1 MDLDTNVNNIVQ
13 NIISEITTKVQLQV
27 ATQIDQKISE
37 IINNL
42 DASSVLAQQLGQRL
56 DAKISQLPIDTK
68 SIEAQLVS
76 KLDSLSSTLSTNIQ
90 NQSMT
95 IVNDTIKDQVGRID
109 FQQLC
114 QSALVSAIQNQTFQ
128 YPHGGIPGTAID
140 TTTLNISGDTVN
152 GGIIKN
158 FGSTGIDDKAENCQ
172 LTIMDEVTVVENNL
186 LTKDLTVKGT
196 VTIEGDLNVTGIV
209 PESSQFYLSLVNSTS
224 NSVRASLDRSVFQK
238 YSDTVFQQIKDQG
251 LDLSKISLNGQEI
264 INGGALSNTISVSNL
279 QKVGELKEL
288 QVAGETFLSGTL
300 YTTIQRVGINTIE
313 PAQALSIWD
322 QEIEIGFGKKTT
334 NTAIIGTPRPHT
346 LVLSSNGKN
355 NLVLNTDGSV
365 NVNQINMGLVTF
377 TTSATPPSDD
387 RPIASIV
394 FNSNPTLGGPLG
406 WVSLGGAKW
415 ANFGVI
421 D

>member
-1 MDLDTNVNNIVQ
+1 MDLDTHVNSIVQ

-27 ATQIDQKISE
+27 AAQIDQKISE

-42 DASSVLAQQLGQRL
+42 DANSILSQQLGQKL

-68 SIEAQLVS
+68 SIEAQLIS
-76 KLDSLSSTLSTNIQ
+76 KLDNLSSTLSTNIQ
-90 NQSMT
+90 NQSMA
-95 IVNDTIKDQVGRID
+95 IVNDTINEQVGRIN

-114 QSALVSAIQNQTFQ
+114 QSALMSVIQNQTFQ
-128 YPHGGIPGTAID
+128 YPTASIPGIAID
-140 TTTLNISGDTVN
+140 TTTLNISGDIIN

-158 FGSTGIDDKAENCQ
+158 FGSTGIDDKAQNCQ
-172 LTIMDEVTVVENNL
+172 LTIMDDITVVENNL

-196 VTIEGDLNVTGIV
+196 VNIEGDLNVTGTV
-209 PESSQFYLSLVNSTS
+209 AENSPFYVNLVNTTT
-224 NSVRASLDRSVFQK
+224 NNVRTSLDKTVFK
-238 YSDTVFQQIKDQG
+238 NYSDMVFQQIRDQG
-251 LDLSKISLNGQEI
+251 VDLNRILLNGQEI
-264 INGGALSNTISVSNL
+264 VNGGALSNTISISNL

-300 YTTIQRVGINTIE
+300 YTTTQRVGVNTIE

-322 QEIEIGFGKKTT
+322 QEIEIGFGKQTS
-334 NTAIIGTPRPHT
+334 NTGIIGTPRPHT

-355 NLVLNTDGSV
+355 NLVLNTDGSISA
-365 NVNQINMGLVTF
+365 NQINMGLVTI
-377 TTSATPPSDD
+377 TSSSTPPSDD

-406 WVSLGGAKW
+406 WVSLGGARW